1 MKKIIFRCDAG
12 KIKELGTGH
21 LIRSLSLAKMLI
33 KSRNIKKKDILFLI
47 KTKKKYSISKKIIQ
61 RENFSYKS
69 IDNSIRDFTN
79 KEAKIILENNFD
91 ILIIDRLGKIN
102 LNFIKLIRKN
112 KKKIIC
118 FDNFSKNRFLCD
130 LSINPLIFES
140 EYKKTNH
147 FSGYEYNILPS
158 HLVKKKI
165 KRISKVKTIFLSF
178 GGYDIKNLMKVT
190 KRLFNENYRFNLVSI
205 NNKNSFDKKTNF
217 YKKME
222 RSDLVIS
229 SGGLTMFDALNF
241 YKPVLAIPQYNHQ
254 FNNIKT
260 LSKKG
265 LVKLVRKKDLPNIF
279 NIISKMNKEY
289 LQKNF
294 KKILVFNKRQKLKFV
309 LIKIKFVIDTKFN
322 K

>member
-1 MKKIIFRCDAG
+1 
-12 KIKELGTGH
+12 
-21 LIRSLSLAKMLI
+21 
-33 KSRNIKKKDILFLI
+33 
-47 KTKKKYSISKKIIQ
+47 
-61 RENFSYKS
+61 
-69 IDNSIRDFTN
+69 
-79 KEAKIILENNFD
+79 
-91 ILIIDRLGKIN
+91 
-102 LNFIKLIRKN
+102 
-112 KKKIIC
+112 
-118 FDNFSKNRFLCD
+118 
-130 LSINPLIFES
+130 
-140 EYKKTNH
+140 
-147 FSGYEYNILPS
+147 
-158 HLVKKKI
+158 
-165 KRISKVKTIFLSF
+165 
-178 GGYDIKNLMKVT
+178 MKVT
-190 KRLFNENYRFNLVSI
+190 KKLFNENYRFNLVSI

-309 LIKIKFVIDTKFN
+309 LKKIKFVIDTKF
-322 K
+322 KK

>member
-12 KIKELGTGH
+12 KVKELGTGH
-21 LIRSLSLAKMLI
+21 LIRSLCLAKMLI

-147 FSGYEYNILPS
+147 FSGYEYNILRGI
-158 HLVKKKI
+158 H
-165 KRISKVKTIFLSF
+165 
-178 GGYDIKNLMKVT
+178 
-190 KRLFNENYRFNLVSI
+190 
-205 NNKNSFDKKTNF
+205 
-217 YKKME
+217 
-222 RSDLVIS
+222 
-229 SGGLTMFDALNF
+229 
-241 YKPVLAIPQYNHQ
+241 
-254 FNNIKT
+254 
-260 LSKKG
+260 
-265 LVKLVRKKDLPNIF
+265 KLD
-279 NIISKMNKEY
+279 
-289 LQKNF
+289 F
-294 KKILVFNKRQKLKFV
+294 KKIRYIYFEHHYDLMIDKKYKFDDINKLLKENNFSLKYKLKM
-309 LIKIKFVIDTKFN
+309 KFRKSFEYIYESN
-322 K
+322 